1 MNFTSKLKQDLRL
14 AVRDLARRPAFT
26 LAALATLA
34 LGIGANSAIFSV
46 VRAVLLRPLPYHD
59 AGQLVMVWRTV
70 PARGLN
76 QGFVSYLDY
85 RDWKEQS
92 ESFEDLSAFWAW
104 ANGNVNLTGGSEP
117 ERVPVARVMAGYFEM
132 LGARPLLGRTI
143 IPSENRVG
151 NHRVAMLSYGL
162 WQRRFGGDTTLVG
175 KPVYVNGFP
184 YTVVGIMGPEFRPV
198 GTLALG
204 DDVELWRPLAPDDN
218 QTSGRG
224 GGNLRVIGRLAA
236 GTSVAR
242 AQAELDGIARRLA
255 EEYPETNAGT
265 GVRVVPLREQVVQ
278 EVRAALMLLLGA
290 VALVLLIAC
299 TNVANLLLV
308 RAAERKKLIAVRV
321 ALGAPRWR
329 IVQQLLT
336 ESVLLGALGGFLGL
350 GLAVLGVN
358 MLVAI
363 GPGDIPLLG
372 DVTVDGGVLLFTI
385 SISIAAGLLFGLVP
399 ALQFSKPHLVEALRE
414 GGWRS
419 GGMVD
424 RRVADVLVVSQV
436 AFALMLLVAAGL
448 LTRSFRLLTN
458 VDPGFDPD
466 NVLTLQIELPM
477 ATTYPTQEQR
487 DIFFREL
494 LDRIETVPGIESS
507 SMTNAPP
514 MGEGGF
520 NISFT
525 ILGSGTA
532 TTSEDP
538 EADLQVIESSYFET
552 MGIPL
557 LAGRSFSGTDTRN
570 APRVAIV
577 SQRLA
582 QAHWP
587 DESPIGAR
595 LRLSFGFEAEIIGVV
610 GNVHLNGLD
619 TDIDPTIYWPADQM
633 GFNFMTV
640 IARTSSEPRQVLRLI
655 QEEIKAMDADLPV
668 YNVRT
673 LAELISGSVAQRRF
687 QMTLI
692 GVFSLLAVSLAVVGI
707 YGVVSYSVSQR
718 TNEIGIRMAL
728 GARPEDTLR
737 IVLLQ
742 GTRLAG
748 IGIALGLVGSLALN
762 RLLEN
767 FVFGVTTVD
776 PVTSV
781 VTSTVLGLAAL
792 AATYLPARRAGRV
805 DPMIALRAE

>member
-1 MNFTSKLKQDLRL
+1 MNFTAALKQDLRL
-14 AVRDLARRPAFT
+14 AVRDLVSRPAFT
-26 LAALATLA
+26 LTALATLA

-70 PARGLN
+70 PARGTN
-76 QGFVSYLDY
+76 QEFVSYLDY

-117 ERVPVARVMAGYFEM
+117 ERVPVARVMAGYFEL

-143 IPSENRVG
+143 IPSENMVG

-162 WQRRFGGDTTLVG
+162 WQRRFGGDSTLVG
-175 KPVYVNGFP
+175 KPVFVNGFP

-218 QTSGRG
+218 QTGGRG
-224 GGNLRVIGRLAA
+224 GGNLRVIGRLAP

-278 EVRAALMLLLGA
+278 EVRAALLLLLGA

-308 RAAERKKLIAVRV
+308 RAAARKKLIAVRV
-321 ALGAPRWR
+321 ALGAPRSR

-336 ESVLLGALGGFLGL
+336 ESVLLGTLGGFLGL

-358 MLVAI
+358 MLVAV
-363 GPGDIPLLG
+363 GPADIPLLA

-385 SISIAAGLLFGLVP
+385 SISIVAGLLFGLVP
-399 ALQFSKPHLVEALRE
+399 ALQFSKPQLTEALRE
-414 GGWRS
+414 GGQRS
-419 GGMVD
+419 G
-424 RRVADVLVVSQV
+424 RRGERVVADVLVVSQI
-436 AFALMLLVAAGL
+436 ALALLLLIGAGL
-448 LTRSFRLLTN
+448 LIRSFEQLMD
-458 VDPGFDPD
+458 VDTGFDPE
-466 NVLTLQIELPM
+466 NVITLQIELPM

-507 SMTNAPP
+507 SMTNAVP

-520 NISFT
+520 NTSFT
-525 ILGSGTA
+525 ILGSGT
-532 TTSEDP
+532 TNTSEDP
-538 EADLQVIESSYFET
+538 AADLQVIEPSYFET
-552 MGIPL
+552 MRILL
-557 LAGRSFSGTDTRN
+557 LAGRPFSSADTRD

-619 TDIDPTIYWPADQM
+619 TDSDPTIYWPADQM
-633 GFNFMTV
+633 PFNFMTV

-655 QEEIKAMDADLPV
+655 QEEIKAMDADLPI
-668 YNVRT
+668 YNVST
-673 LAELISGSVAQRRF
+673 LNELISGSVAQLRF

-692 GVFSLLAVSLAVVGI
+692 GLFSLLAVSLAVVGI

-737 IVLLQ
+737 TVLLQ

-762 RLLEN
+762 RMLEN

-776 PVTSV
+776 PVTYV
-781 VTSTVLGLAAL
+781 VTSTVLGLVAL
-792 AATYLPARRAGRV
+792 GATYLPARRAARV
-805 DPMIALRAE
+805 DPMMALRAE

>member
-1 MNFTSKLKQDLRL
+1 MNFTSALKQDLRL
-14 AVRDLARRPAFT
+14 AVRDLVRRPAFT

-70 PARGLN
+70 PARGAS
-76 QGFVSYLDY
+76 QEFVSYLDY

-92 ESFEDLSAFWAW
+92 ESFDDLSAFWAW

-117 ERVPVARVMAGYFEM
+117 ERVPVARVMAGYFEL

-143 IPSENRVG
+143 IPSENMVG
-151 NHRVAMLSYGL
+151 NHRVAILSYGL
-162 WQRRFGGDTTLVG
+162 WQRRFGGDSTLVG

-242 AQAELDGIARRLA
+242 AQAELDGIAQRLA

-278 EVRAALMLLLGA
+278 DVRSALMLLLGA

-308 RAAERKKLIAVRV
+308 KAATKKKLIAVRV
-321 ALGAPRWR
+321 ALGAPRSR

-350 GLAVLGVN
+350 ALAVLGVN
-358 MLVAI
+358 MLVGM
-363 GPGDIPLLG
+363 GPSDIPRLA
-372 DVTVDGGVLLFTI
+372 DVTVDGGVLLFTM
-385 SISIAAGLLFGLVP
+385 SISIVAGLLFGLVP
-399 ALQFSKPHLVEALRE
+399 ALQFSKPHLTEALRE
-414 GGWRS
+414 GGQRS
-419 GGMVD
+419 G
-424 RRVADVLVVSQV
+424 RRGERVVADGLVVSQI
-436 AFALMLLVAAGL
+436 ALALLLLIGAGL
-448 LTRSFRLLTN
+448 LIRSFEQLMD
-458 VDPGFDPD
+458 VDTGFDPE
-466 NVLTLQIELPM
+466 NVITLQIELPM

-494 LDRIETVPGIESS
+494 LDRIETLPGIESS

-525 ILGSGTA
+525 ILGSGT
-532 TTSEDP
+532 TNTSEDP
-538 EADLQVIESSYFET
+538 AADLQVIEPSYFET
-552 MGIPL
+552 MRIPL
-557 LAGRSFSGTDTRN
+557 LAGRSFSRADTRD

-587 DESPIGAR
+587 DDSPIGAR
-595 LRLSFGFEAEIIGVV
+595 LRLNFGFEAEIIGVV

-619 TDIDPTIYWPADQM
+619 TDSYPTIYWPADQM
-633 GFNFMTV
+633 PFNFMTV

-655 QEEIKAMDADLPV
+655 QEEIKAMDADLPI
-668 YNVRT
+668 YNVST
-673 LAELISGSVAQRRF
+673 LNELISGSVAQRRF

-692 GVFSLLAVSLAVVGI
+692 GVFSLLAVSLALVGI

-728 GARPEDTLR
+728 GARSEDMLR
-737 IVLLQ
+737 TVLLQ

-762 RLLEN
+762 RLLGN

-776 PVTSV
+776 PVTYV
-781 VTSTVLGLAAL
+781 VTSTVLGLVAVG
-792 AATYLPARRAGRV
+792 ATYLPARRAGRV
-805 DPMIALRAE
+805 DPMMALRVE